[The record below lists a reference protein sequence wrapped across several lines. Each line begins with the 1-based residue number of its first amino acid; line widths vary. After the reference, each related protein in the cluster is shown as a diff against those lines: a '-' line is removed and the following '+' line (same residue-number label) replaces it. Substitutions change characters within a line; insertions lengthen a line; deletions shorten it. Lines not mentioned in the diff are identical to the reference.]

1 MKPSELSNII
11 KLGENEQVEFKSS
24 FNDETI
30 ESLVA
35 FANTKGGTV
44 IIGVNDDGIITGVN
58 VGKETIP
65 KWINEIKQ
73 KTQPAIIPD
82 IEVVAI
88 KEYNTIV
95 IKVSEFPVKPLS
107 FKGRYF
113 KRIKH
118 TNHQLNTNEITNLN
132 LQSLQLSW
140 DAYTAIGKTIN
151 NLDKH
156 KIQQFID
163 KVNKSGRFNL
173 GNDWKKSLIKLKL
186 ISANTITNAALLLF
200 GKEEN
205 QYNIHLGRFK
215 TATTIIDDK
224 IINGTL
230 FEVVEETMKYLLSHI
245 KVAFEIT
252 GKTTQR
258 TEIFEYPLPALRE
271 IVLNAIIHRD
281 YLSPIDTQIK
291 IFDNQLSFFNPGTLY
306 GNLSIEELKKDHYQ
320 AHTRNKLIAEAFY
333 LTGDIEK
340 YGTGLLRIRNEI
352 KEYRTM
358 KFQLQEIANGFKATL
373 LYTNQKTDK
382 VTDKVTDKQLAML
395 KLITQNNHI
404 TTSELA
410 VKLDIS
416 QRKIKENIA
425 KLKVAGL
432 LERVGPAKGGYWKT
446 LN

>member
-44 IIGVNDDGIITGVN
+44 IIGVNDDGIITGVT

-306 GNLSIEELKKDHYQ
+306 GNLSIEQLKKDHYQ
-320 AHTRNKLIAEAFY
+320 AHTRNKLIAEAF
-333 LTGDIEK
+333 T
-340 YGTGLLRIRNEI
+340 
-352 KEYRTM
+352 
-358 KFQLQEIANGFKATL
+358 LQVILKNTVLDYSEFAT
-373 LYTNQKTDK
+373 K
-382 VTDKVTDKQLAML
+382 
-395 KLITQNNHI
+395 
-404 TTSELA
+404 
-410 VKLDIS
+410 
-416 QRKIKENIA
+416 
-425 KLKVAGL
+425 
-432 LERVGPAKGGYWKT
+432 
-446 LN
+446 

>member
-44 IIGVNDDGIITGVN
+44 IIGINDDGIITGVN

-88 KEYNTIV
+88 KEYNTVV

>member
-382 VTDKVTDKQLAML
+382 VTDKVTDKQLAIL

-410 VKLDIS
+410 VKVDIS